1 MDNQLNDSDFGTRD
15 KRGHWKPFGTI
26 SINPPKDIFFNPI
39 KFLKYFFKFPGIFF
53 PWTFVF
59 AAITVAT
66 YLFLTPSLETMK
78 TFEIGWISYIFFRN
92 AVIILL
98 WTGFFHLRLKTQGTS
113 FKYNPRPLEKNNST
127 FLFNDQTKD
136 NLFYT
141 FCSCLLYTSPS
152 PRDRTRSRMPSS
164 A

>member
-1 MDNQLNDSDFGTRD
+1 MGNQLNDSDFGTRD

-66 YLFLTPSLETMK
+66 YLFLTPSLEKMK
-78 TFEIGWISYIFFRN
+78 TFEIGWISYIFFQICSYYFTLDR
-92 AVIILL
+92 LL
-98 WTGFFHLRLKTQGTS
+98 S
-113 FKYNPRPLEKNNST
+113 FKTE
-127 FLFNDQTKD
+127 D
-136 NLFYT
+136 
-141 FCSCLLYTSPS
+141 
-152 PRDRTRSRMPSS
+152 SRNFI
-164 A
+164 

>member
-1 MDNQLNDSDFGTRD
+1 MIFCYYNDDLNLFYFTV
-15 KRGHWKPFGTI
+15 F
-26 SINPPKDIFFNPI
+26 
-39 KFLKYFFKFPGIFF
+39 KYFFKFPGIFF

-127 FLFNDQTKD
+127 FYLMIRLKIIYSILFVV
-136 NLFYT
+136 LFHYGQ
-141 FCSCLLYTSPS
+141 L
-152 PRDRTRSRMPSS
+152 MK
-164 A
+164 